1 MLSQYCDPDPDRV
14 VWCLIDMA
22 FRSNAMWAVIPLQ
35 DLLGLGEEARMNL
48 PGTIVNNWI
57 WQLEQF
63 SPPDDLTGKLRQLTI
78 NSGRGRS

>member
-1 MLSQYCDPDPDRV
+1 
-14 VWCLIDMA
+14 MA

-63 SPPDDLTGKLRQLTI
+63 SPSDDLTGKLRQLTI
-78 NSGRGRS
+78 NSGRSRS